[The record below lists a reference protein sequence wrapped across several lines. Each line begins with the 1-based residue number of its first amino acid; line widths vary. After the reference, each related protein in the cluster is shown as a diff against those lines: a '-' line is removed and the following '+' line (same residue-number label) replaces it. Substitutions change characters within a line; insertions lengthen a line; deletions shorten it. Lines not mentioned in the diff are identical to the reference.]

1 MTRRAYYKKTIYY
14 GESFVKD
21 MELFEKLISQDAEIA
36 KLKLQN
42 DRQKFS
48 AVLRYIIQK
57 YNKQGGLH
65 PIQITKS

>member
-14 GESFVKD
+14 DETFVED
-21 MELFEKLISQDAEIA
+21 MKLFEELILRDTEIA

-42 DRQKFS
+42 DRQRFS